1 MLSVVF
7 PCFTALGEETR
18 KQSVLKTNKQIA
30 EMCSEYDNLSKADG
44 GTIIKKRLIVKT
56 DDNIDE
62 YGAVDYVKGLGYYFL
77 QYNNEK
83 LAENA
88 KKQYEKGLS

>member
-1 MLSVVF
+1 MLSVIF

-18 KQSVLKTNKQIA
+18 KQSVLKTSKQIS
-30 EMCSEYDNLSKADG
+30 EMCNEYDNYSNSNG
-44 GTIIKKRLIVKT
+44 GDKIDNRLIVKT

-62 YGAVDYVKGLGYYFL
+62 YGAVDCVKGLGYYFL

-83 LAENA
+83 SAENA
-88 KKQYEKGLS
+88 KKTI